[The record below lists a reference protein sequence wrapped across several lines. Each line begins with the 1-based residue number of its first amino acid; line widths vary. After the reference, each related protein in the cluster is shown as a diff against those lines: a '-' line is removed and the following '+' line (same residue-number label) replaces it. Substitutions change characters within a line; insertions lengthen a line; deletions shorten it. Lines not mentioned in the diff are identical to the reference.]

1 MSFGSPSRGVKSA
14 VKELR
19 KSGIK
24 AGFFRPITLFP
35 FPHKR
40 LAELAKTVKK
50 FIVIEINMGQ
60 MVRDVRLAVNG
71 AAEVEQINKP
81 VGAPIDVET
90 IIEKVM
96 RMK

>member
-1 MSFGSPSRGVKSA
+1 
-14 VKELR
+14 
-19 KSGIK
+19 
-24 AGFFRPITLFP
+24 
-35 FPHKR
+35 
-40 LAELAKTVKK
+40 
-50 FIVIEINMGQ
+50 MGQ